1 MWYWLLWARDRSLR
15 IKSMLWT
22 TLDRQNNL
30 QFRHVGTLVVPR
42 DQAVKPFLVDR
53 VCWPWCS
60 SQDYLCHSS
69 TPPHLE
75 SQCSSSRKNELEYR
89 RVIPL
94 CVRTSTSKRRPARF
108 LFIPFHPPVHCEW
121 IVDLLSHPEYLS
133 GRTFVCMSY
142 NNNNIKKLVQL
153 EYVGTEVSDLH
164 FTFFFF

>member
-1 MWYWLLWARDRSLR
+1 MWYWLLQAHDRSLR
-15 IKSMLWT
+15 INCKLST
-22 TLDRQNNL
+22 TLGRQNHL
-30 QFRHVGTLVVPR
+30 QFCHEGTLVVPR
-42 DQAVKPFLVDR
+42 DQDAKTCLVDR
-53 VCWPWCS
+53 VGWPWCS
-60 SQDYLCHSS
+60 TQDYLCRSS

-121 IVDLLSHPEYLS
+121 IVDLFSHPEYLS

-153 EYVGTEVSDLH
+153 EYVQTYMI
-164 FTFFFF
+164 